1 MTDRRPASAAPRPS
15 YRFVILGVVWSAYLV
30 VYLSRLCVGPLSPF
44 LKESFNLSNAQI
56 GGLTSVTALTYA
68 PTVIMAGW
76 LVDRMGVR
84 RALVIGCA
92 VTGVFVGA
100 VALAP
105 AYGIMLLLLGVSG
118 LGSGFIYPSAVKAVM
133 QWFPPIERATAVGFN
148 QSAVNVSGMLGAAI
162 MPALALAAGWQA
174 GFLVSAA
181 LALIVCGLV
190 ALLYREA
197 SDGARPL
204 PPLAQSAEI
213 EQGLPAL
220 SGDEAADRAMVRQGF
235 RAVLRSRDILLLGFA
250 AMFLCLVEFAALA
263 HLVLYL
269 TREWGYTAVA
279 AGGLLAVCQLA
290 GAVGKPLSGL
300 VSDRLLGRRRR
311 PLLVALA
318 AVAALVCA
326 VFAAIGPGRTA
337 LLWLLLVA
345 LGVSAVGWGGLFG
358 TLSGELTGPAT
369 AGAAAGV
376 TAAIDNVGIFLG
388 PLVFGLIVDHTGSYA
403 PAWWALVAA
412 AAMAAL
418 LVWLIHERPAQT
430 GQRAPRRSVRVG
442 AGRRGA

>member
-1 MTDRRPASAAPRPS
+1 
-15 YRFVILGVVWSAYLV
+15 
-30 VYLSRLCVGPLSPF
+30 
-44 LKESFNLSNAQI
+44 
-56 GGLTSVTALTYA
+56 
-68 PTVIMAGW
+68 
-76 LVDRMGVR
+76 
-84 RALVIGCA
+84 
-92 VTGVFVGA
+92 
-100 VALAP
+100 
-105 AYGIMLLLLGVSG
+105 
-118 LGSGFIYPSAVKAVM
+118 
-133 QWFPPIERATAVGFN
+133 
-148 QSAVNVSGMLGAAI
+148 
-162 MPALALAAGWQA
+162 
-174 GFLVSAA
+174 
-181 LALIVCGLV
+181 
-190 ALLYREA
+190 
-197 SDGARPL
+197 
-204 PPLAQSAEI
+204 
-213 EQGLPAL
+213 
-220 SGDEAADRAMVRQGF
+220 
-235 RAVLRSRDILLLGFA
+235 
-250 AMFLCLVEFAALA
+250 
-263 HLVLYL
+263 VLYL